1 MRKTILTTVLVL
13 VSILSFSQMTL
24 IETDTLNQGNL
35 ITQSNYQFY
44 YSDKFMMFGKE
55 EESEDNYTMFKFQ
68 DSKQKSIGGCIYEI
82 HKTDSSVYLYLSKE
96 CGTVMISEEDKTFIF
111 Y

>member
-1 MRKTILTTVLVL
+1 MRKTILTSVLVL
-13 VSILSFSQMTL
+13 LSVLSFSQMQM
-24 IETDTLNQGNL
+24 IETDTLNQGNST
-35 ITQSNYQFY
+35 TQSNYQFY
-44 YSDKFMMFGKE
+44 YNDKFMMFGKA

-68 DSKQKSIGGCIYEI
+68 DSKQKMLGGCIYNI

-96 CGTVMISEEDKTFIF
+96 CGTVMISEGEKTFIF